1 MPKHYLGDYKLV
13 LTKNPAS
20 SVKQTIMVQC
30 QAAAMVQ
37 FTSTDIALDAVETQA
52 LSAAQVQ
59 LTSKAAW

>member
-13 LTKNPAS
+13 LTKNHAS
-20 SVKQTIMVQC
+20 SVEQTILIQC

-37 FTSTDIALDAVETQA
+37 FTSTGTALDAVETQA

-59 LTSKAAW
+59 LMSKAAW

>member
-13 LTKNPAS
+13 LTKNHAS
-20 SVKQTIMVQC
+20 SVEQTIMVQC
-30 QAAAMVQ
+30 QEAAMVQ